1 MVSSVVKTYMLKKNG
16 AARQETTLARLP
28 PVPAHGR
35 RGDPVGR
42 EGGRENG
49 YNKLDDIVDQEYERA
64 GLSDRL
70 TGGMAKQICNP
81 W

>member
-1 MVSSVVKTYMLKKNG
+1 M
-16 AARQETTLARLP
+16 
-28 PVPAHGR
+28 PATAMGR
-35 RGDPVGR
+35 YTPL
-42 EGGRENG
+42 RENG

-70 TGGMAKQICNP
+70 TGGMAKQIFNP